1 TRAGVRPGSARSAA
15 SASSRR
21 SSSTATASRSP
32 RSTPAWT
39 CVGTTELRRPPSV
52 RLLRRVAFALA
63 LAPALWLAA
72 RFALEGAG
80 PNPIETLTH
89 ATGAWAM
96 RLLLASLAVTPLRR
110 LLGWSWL
117 APLRRSFGLAA
128 FAWAAAHGTVWAA
141 LDLGL
146 DPAAL

>member
-1 TRAGVRPGSARSAA
+1 
-15 SASSRR
+15 
-21 SSSTATASRSP
+21 
-32 RSTPAWT
+32 T

-146 DPAAL
+146 DPAALFEDVTERPYVMECMT